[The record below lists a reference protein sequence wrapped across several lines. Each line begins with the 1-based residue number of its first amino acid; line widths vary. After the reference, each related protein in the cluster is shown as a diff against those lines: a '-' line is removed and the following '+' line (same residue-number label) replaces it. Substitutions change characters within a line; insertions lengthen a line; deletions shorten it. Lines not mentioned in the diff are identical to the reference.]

1 MVGERVSVPFSVVRC
16 VMMQCYTH
24 THTHNCRTIILRA
37 DETVELFIS
46 IASSFWVHS
55 WCWYSWDTDFCCT
68 NNARK
73 KYYELNLEHRW
84 ILIKLIFKLCG
95 VVNAKHVSHALSVA
109 PQRVQLKQAIPI
121 NVWLCAVCWVCLF
134 FVCLPGGRTQSAH
147 SFGAFEHCSWLFSW
161 TFTCTTTIWEGLRTM
176 KPHFHGHIITI
187 RLLFGDCIRNRN
199 VRFSVCDACE
209 QRQQQH
215 QNAYSR

>member
-1 MVGERVSVPFSVVRC
+1 MRDDA
-16 VMMQCYTH
+16 MLH

-121 NVWLCAVCWVCLF
+121 NVWLCAVCCVLSVSVLRVFAWRSHTECAQFRCIWALQLIVQLNF
-134 FVCLPGGRTQSAH
+134 HVHHNYMRRTEDYETP
-147 SFGAFEHCSWLFSW
+147 FPW
-161 TFTCTTTIWEGLRTM
+161 
-176 KPHFHGHIITI
+176 PY
-187 RLLFGDCIRNRN
+187 NYN
-199 VRFSVCDACE
+199 
-209 QRQQQH
+209 
-215 QNAYSR
+215 